1 MTRIC
6 PKCFVMLPEKANYC
20 PKCGTCMR
28 ERVEY
33 TSKYIGSELK
43 TQVAGI
49 RDCAIRVK
57 PIRTAEDAH
66 GKARILEAHRAYL
79 DEKQRKEALE
89 KELKELGNAILE
101 EKTTAK
107 TYKYIALQKEIDMA
121 DREVNYWARRVADR
135 ITEYINMDN
144 QTLIR

>member
-1 MTRIC
+1 M
-6 PKCFVMLPEKANYC
+6 Y
-20 PKCGTCMR
+20 G
-28 ERVEY
+28 
-33 TSKYIGSELK
+33 
-43 TQVAGI
+43 
-49 RDCAIRVK
+49 
-57 PIRTAEDAH
+57 
-66 GKARILEAHRAYL
+66 RILEVHRAYL

-101 EKTTAK
+101 ERTTKKTD
-107 TYKYIALQKEIDMA
+107 KYIALQKEIDKA